1 MGGFLMSSRRNF
13 LANLAKTTAGLAL
26 WQIPQE
32 LLASQDLIRL
42 SVLHTNDIHCRIDPF
57 PETNPSY
64 PRKGGLARLSG
75 IIETIRD
82 DNNNVLLLDAGDMFQ
97 GTPYFNYYKGEVIFK
112 TMSEIGYEGSTIGNH
127 EFDNGLEGIN
137 NVIDYPK
144 FPIICSN
151 YDFSQTQLYDRFPEY
166 VIYRKKGIKI
176 GIYGLGIEL
185 EGLVTKE
192 KYGETRYHDP
202 ISIALKTESFLKYEK
217 QCDLV
222 ICLSH
227 LGISYEDNKVS
238 DRILA
243 AQTHFTDLII
253 GGHTHTFLD
262 KPLLLKNADGKQIIV
277 NQSGWG
283 GMVLGRIDFLFDKTK
298 KESPLVLSQ
307 NINAVS

>member
-1 MGGFLMSSRRNF
+1 MSSRRNF
-13 LANLAKTTAGLAL
+13 IANLAKTSAGLAL
-26 WQIPQE
+26 WQIPQN
-32 LLASQDLIRL
+32 LLASEDLIRL
-42 SVLHTNDIHCRIDPF
+42 SVLHTNDIHCRIDSF

-64 PRKGGLARLSG
+64 PGKGGLARLSG
-75 IIETIRD
+75 IIETIRS

-112 TMSEIGYEGSTIGNH
+112 VMSEMGYDGSTIGNH

-144 FPIICSN
+144 FPIINSN

-166 VIYRKKGIKI
+166 VIYRKEGVKI

-192 KYGETRYHDP
+192 KYGETIYHDP
-202 ISIALKTESFLKYEK
+202 VSVALNTEAFLKKEK

-222 ICLSH
+222 VCLSH
-227 LGISYEDNKVS
+227 LGISYDDNKVS
-238 DRILA
+238 DRVIA
-243 AQTHFTDLII
+243 SQTHFTDLII

-262 KPLLLKNADGKQIIV
+262 EPLQLKNAEGKRIIV
-277 NQSGWG
+277 NQAGWG